1 MTTELK
7 KLIETAWE
15 DRNLINF
22 KEYKDAINELLVSLN
37 SKNHALAVKM
47 ANLPEQIKGF
57 GHVKE
62 RNLAAVMVQWQS
74 CMDDFRKTN

>member
-22 KEYKDAINELLVSLN
+22 KEYKDAINSVIAHLDKGEIRV
-37 SKNHALAVKM
+37 A
-47 ANLPEQIKGF
+47 EQIGNRW
-57 GHVKE
+57 HVNDWIKK
-62 RNLAAVMVQWQS
+62 AVILYFPIREM
-74 CMDDFRKTN
+74 K